1 MENLLKFLV
10 ESLVDD
16 KSADKSAVEVSKE
29 ENEKSVTFRVKV
41 AENDIGKV
49 IGKNGKTANSIR
61 TILKSVSAK
70 EHKKIFVKFE
80 D

>member
-16 KSADKSAVEVSKE
+16 KSAVEISKE
-29 ENEKSVTFRVKV
+29 EDEKSVTFRVKV

-61 TILKSVSAK
+61 TICKSVSTK

>member
-1 MENLLKFLV
+1 MEKLLKFLV
-10 ESLVDD
+10 ESLVDE
-16 KSADKSAVEVSKE
+16 KSAVEISKE

-49 IGKNGKTANSIR
+49 IGKNGKTANGIR

>member
-10 ESLVDD
+10 ESLVENKTAVEISKDEDD
-16 KSADKSAVEVSKE
+16 KAI
-29 ENEKSVTFRVKV
+29 TYRVKV
-41 AENDIGKV
+41 AEGDIGKV

-61 TILKSVSAK
+61 TIMKSVTAK
-70 EHKKIFVKFE
+70 LHKKIFVKFE

>member
-10 ESLVDD
+10 ESLVENKTAVEISKDEDD
-16 KSADKSAVEVSKE
+16 K
-29 ENEKSVTFRVKV
+29 TITYRVKV
-41 AENDIGKV
+41 AEGDIGKV

-61 TILKSVSAK
+61 TIMKSVTAK
-70 EHKKIFVKFE
+70 LHKKIFVKFE

>member
-1 MENLLKFLV
+1 MEQLLKFLV

-16 KSADKSAVEVSKE
+16 KNAVQISREDDE
-29 ENEKSVTFRVKV
+29 RSVTFRVKV

-61 TILKSVSAK
+61 TILKSVSAR

>member
-16 KSADKSAVEVSKE
+16 KSAVEISKDE
-29 ENEKSVTFRVKV
+29 DEKSVTFRVKV

-61 TILKSVSAK
+61 TILKSVCAK